1 MATKPKNK
9 VKRHA
14 PPTIAGI
21 VSRFYGDFMTS
32 AEQRKAARKETNIAM
47 NDSMLKL
54 RGTYQRERERT
65 LREQYA
71 QGAWAGLLKGYGS
84 EGSAESETIKN
95 AYARAA
101 GLTEAES
108 RGFITPTI
116 AQQQS
121 NVDTGQATAQNL
133 AGFHGDIGS
142 VQPGVN
148 AGVLNYLAGLP
159 RGTFAAQAESAA
171 KGLGRAGAE
180 AGGEFALREAQLGQ
194 TLREL
199 QDSYTMG
206 VRELQSKRP
215 GMLSEAT
222 AGYREGSRQD
232 IATLISALG
241 LQSQMGGQAFEQGL
255 SNREFGLKK
264 QQTQAEILKS
274 MGLSPKGQVLPDYYR
289 APDGRVR
296 KIPYGSK
303 IGKGGKLVPDKNNPA
318 RSSASKGQKATQDRQ
333 IYFENVRAD
342 MIRAAKSEPLWTKPT
357 ASDSGFGGFS
367 TKGKQPVR
375 VSKAKAR
382 SYLMTNF
389 GADAMSR
396 YPGQKAAIK
405 RMIEQ
410 VLNSLGFK

>member
-1 MATKPKNK
+1 M
-9 VKRHA
+9 
-14 PPTIAGI
+14 
-21 VSRFYGDFMTS
+21 
-32 AEQRKAARKETNIAM
+32 
-47 NDSMLKL
+47 
-54 RGTYQRERERT
+54 
-65 LREQYA
+65 
-71 QGAWAGLLKGYGS
+71 
-84 EGSAESETIKN
+84 
-95 AYARAA
+95 
-101 GLTEAES
+101 
-108 RGFITPTI
+108 
-116 AQQQS
+116 
-121 NVDTGQATAQNL
+121 
-133 AGFHGDIGS
+133 
-142 VQPGVN
+142 N

-222 AGYREGSRQD
+222 AATARDRGRTSPRSSRRSGCSPRWE
-232 IATLISALG
+232 ARRSSRGCRA
-241 LQSQMGGQAFEQGL
+241 E
-255 SNREFGLKK
+255 RFGLKK
-264 QQTQAEILKS
+264 RQTQAEILKS

-303 IGKGGKLVPDKNNPA
+303 VGKGGKLVPDKNNPA
-318 RSSASKGQKATQDRQ
+318 RSSANKGQKVTQDRN

-342 MIRAAKSEPLWTKPT
+342 MIRAAKSEPLWTK
-357 ASDSGFGGFS
+357 
-367 TKGKQPVR
+367 GKEDEWGSVTGKAPEPIR
-375 VSKAKAR
+375 ASKAKAR
-382 SYLMTNF
+382 AYLMTNF
-389 GADAMSR
+389 GSDAMGR

-405 RMIEQ
+405 RMVEQ